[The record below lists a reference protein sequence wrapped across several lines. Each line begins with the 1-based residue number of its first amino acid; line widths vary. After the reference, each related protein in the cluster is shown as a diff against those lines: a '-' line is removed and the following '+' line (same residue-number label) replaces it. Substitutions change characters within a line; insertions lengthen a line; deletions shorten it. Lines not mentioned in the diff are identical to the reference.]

1 MTAPALILLAQ
12 GSEESR
18 VAQQL
23 HSLRKQM
30 QMMRSAQSIHLA
42 FTDHCPPSGPQVVS
56 ALAARG
62 VREIVFVPLDI
73 TRAIEPDVA
82 TSTMVTKIRNTYP
95 DLSVGIS
102 RPIGPATELLN
113 VVDERLRT
121 ALRLRST
128 TELDGLVLSTP
139 GNGDV
144 RGHALV
150 SRRARQWATH
160 HKLPCVVSVADGTG
174 PNAAQAVSALRAQG
188 RRHIAVGSFF
198 LVADEAWQ
206 TQAELAAASGAEA
219 VSAPFGCDE
228 RIMEIA
234 LGRYAYAAMDLL
246 DGAQT
251 TADVPEYD
259 IASSH

>member
-23 HSLRKQM
+23 HTLRKQM

-56 ALAARG
+56 TLVARG
-62 VREIVFVPLDI
+62 VREIVFVPLDL

-82 TSTMVTKIRNTYP
+82 TSAMVAKLSSTYP
-95 DLSVGIS
+95 DVAFGVS
-102 RPIGPATELLN
+102 RPLGPATELLN
-113 VVDERLRT
+113 IVDERLRA
-121 ALRLRST
+121 ALRVRSS

-139 GNGDV
+139 GNGDI

-150 SRRARQWATH
+150 SRRARQWSTH
-160 HKLPCVVSVADGTG
+160 HKLPCVVSVADSSG
-174 PNAAQAVSALRAQG
+174 PNAAQAISALRAQG

-198 LVADEAWQ
+198 LVGDEAWQ

-246 DGAQT
+246 DGSRVASDT
-251 TADVPEYD
+251 REFD
-259 IASSH
+259 IAVSH